1 MWDVELVIPQIAG
14 IAKCQQ
20 LNSKGEASEA
30 LSLAKGDRPQVRS
43 SLVEL
48 FATGLARRG
57 PALFEGK

>member
-48 FATGLARRG
+48 FATGLA
-57 PALFEGK
+57 